1 VAAASTTSPST
12 TRLAYARAM
21 TNPHKGEDDRRK
33 QAQEAL
39 DRVRAESETIG
50 GSTLGR
56 VARRTADHFAA
67 KDAIDEHGQTDP
79 IELWGRRI
87 GRALSLAGV
96 IGLSIYLYLTY
107 VR

>member
-1 VAAASTTSPST
+1 
-12 TRLAYARAM
+12 M
-21 TNPHKGEDDRRK
+21 TNPHERDEDRRK

-39 DRVRAESETIG
+39 DRVHADSGTIG
-50 GSTLGR
+50 GTAIGR

-67 KDAIDEHGQTDP
+67 KDAIELHGQTDP

-107 VR
+107 MR

>member
-1 VAAASTTSPST
+1 MP
-12 TRLAYARAM
+12 
-21 TNPHKGEDDRRK
+21 NPHEPEGDRRK

-39 DRVRAESETIG
+39 DRVRTDSDTIG
-50 GSTLGR
+50 ASALGR

-67 KDAIDEHGQTDP
+67 KDATDEHGQTDP

-96 IGLSIYLYLTY
+96 IALSIYLYLTY
-107 VR
+107 VVR